1 MRVEGEVGEGGRK
14 PRVVVVLKS
23 EKSVSSNE
31 RPKLSYY
38 NCLRSR
44 DLIAQPFPGHS
55 GARTPGDRG
64 LAIDRMYICVL
75 ECVVF
80 PSSQSLTRRRGEFQR
95 GEEVDKLAEAWGILA
110 CSPTLTVIPE
120 L

>member
-1 MRVEGEVGEGGRK
+1 MRVEGEVGKGGRK

-44 DLIAQPFPGHS
+44 DLIALSHFRDIPGPEHQ
-55 GARTPGDRG
+55 GIED
-64 LAIDRMYICVL
+64 
-75 ECVVF
+75 
-80 PSSQSLTRRRGEFQR
+80 SQ
-95 GEEVDKLAEAWGILA
+95 
-110 CSPTLTVIPE
+110 
-120 L
+120 

>member
-55 GARTPGDRG
+55 GARTPEDRG
-64 LAIDRMYICVL
+64 LAIQT
-75 ECVVF
+75 ECIYACQNVWY
-80 PSSQSLTRRRGEFQR
+80 SLQQSLTRRRGEFQR

-110 CSPTLTVIPE
+110 CSPTLTIIPE